1 MEDDAVLYVFDTRDG
16 ESFFVC
22 FGVPAGYQHDTHGTA
37 FVDFQ
42 CPSVEVAL
50 CHAFLQN
57 KVATSNFTLP
67 VAAFLTT
74 LLWCAEGIYTPDRI
88 LGWAVCGLT
97 AYFWGSCGK
106 NRLPMPRQRNE

>member
-50 CHAFLQN
+50 CHAFQKLYQIALHT
-57 KVATSNFTLP
+57 KHDTFGFRVAHAYIVFNDHRF
-67 VAAFLTT
+67 AFHV
-74 LLWCAEGIYTPDRI
+74 D
-88 LGWAVCGLT
+88 
-97 AYFWGSCGK
+97 
-106 NRLPMPRQRNE
+106 